1 MSLSDRLS
9 AIFLA
14 LSEVSETV
22 IRRGPTFRV
31 DEKIFALDRLGEGR
45 PSVWFKASVVAGEYQ
60 SDPAHKEVR
69 LSIQG
74 RCSPCRK
81 YQDINLT

>member
-9 AIFLA
+9 AICLA

-31 DEKIFALDRLGEGR
+31 DQKIFALDRLVRRR
-45 PSVWFKASVVAGEYQ
+45 PSVWFKASVVAGKYQ

-69 LSIQG
+69 LFIQR
-74 RCSPCRK
+74 RCSSCRN